1 MGDELPD
8 FLTVEEAAR
17 ILRIGRTAAYEQAKV
32 WRRTKGAAGL
42 QVIEVGNSLRVPV
55 TFLERQLG
63 RPLRTIPP
71 RDVGRD
77 GIGGR
82 DIGAGR
88 PKRPG
93 LRDQRRPS
101 QDAQGVLPM

>member
-1 MGDELPD
+1 MGEELPD

-63 RPLRTIPP
+63 RPLRAIPP

-77 GIGGR
+77 GSRGG
-82 DIGAGR
+82 DTIGR

-93 LRDQRRPS
+93 RRDQRRPS
-101 QDAQGVLPM
+101 QDAQGVLPL